1 MGNEQITA
9 EERFQGLFN
18 NSPDAIFIEDVNGQ
32 VLEVNPAACRLHGM
46 AREGLIG
53 KNVLELVPP
62 DKRDEVAV
70 KFQKLIQG
78 EWDHVEGFSWTAGG
92 RAIPVEIRVNP
103 IEYSGK
109 SALLLH
115 VRDITARKLVE
126 AELHQMYEQL
136 EERVRERTAEIERY
150 NQALQKEIAERQ
162 RVEDA
167 LRQSEE
173 RYRALYEDNPSM
185 YFTVDTAGQVLSVN
199 RFGAEQLEYTVA
211 ELVGQPVLTI
221 FHEEDRPIVLQQ
233 LQNCLQNPTQ
243 VCHWKLRKIRKNGTL
258 MWVEEHAR
266 AVYDHEGRKVIL
278 VVCEDITEQKRAEQ
292 MLHENEKFAV
302 TGRMAARIA
311 HEINNPLAAIK
322 NSFRLIR
329 RAVPSNHHH
338 YHYVDKID
346 KEIDRIAT
354 IVHQML
360 EMYRPDKNIAAAF
373 RVDEFIH
380 EVIDFMSLVSQQV
393 DVRIEFDAKQAAEM
407 VNLPKNHLRQ
417 ILYNLVQNAIEA
429 SPPGGVVRITAAIEQ
444 QRLRIAVMDQ
454 GGGIPEE
461 ARPRLF
467 EPFYTTKYD
476 TAKGGMGLG
485 LPICKSLV
493 EAINGAI
500 DFESNSGVGT
510 VFRLMIPCG

>member
-1 MGNEQITA
+1 MGNEQIIA

-18 NSPDAIFIEDVNGQ
+18 NSPDAIFIEDGNGQ

-46 AREGLIG
+46 AREGLVG

-62 DKRDEVAV
+62 DKRQEVV
-70 KFQKLIQG
+70 IKFQKLLEG
-78 EWDHVEGFSWTAGG
+78 EWDHVEGFSWTADG

-109 SALLLH
+109 LALLLH

-126 AELHQMYEQL
+126 AELQRMYEQL

-173 RYRALYEDNPSM
+173 RYRAFYEDNPSM

-199 RFGAEQLEYTVA
+199 RFGAEQLGYTVA
-211 ELVGQPVLTI
+211 ELVSQPVLTV
-221 FHEEDRPIVLQQ
+221 FHEEDRPLVLQQ
-233 LQNCLQNPTQ
+233 LQNCSQNPTQ
-243 VCHWKLRKIRKNGTL
+243 ICHWKLRKIRKNGTL

-266 AVYDHEGRKVIL
+266 AVYDHDGRKIIL
-278 VVCEDITEQKRAEQ
+278 VVCEDITEQKQAEQ

-322 NSFRLIR
+322 NSIRLVS
-329 RAVPSNHHH
+329 RAIPSDHPH
-338 YHYVDKID
+338 YHYVHKID
-346 KEIDRIAT
+346 KEVDRIAG
-354 IVHQML
+354 IVHQVL
-360 EMYRPDKNIAAAF
+360 ELYRPDKNIATAF

-380 EVIDFMSLVSQQV
+380 DVIDLMSLVSQQV
-393 DVRIEFDAKQAAEM
+393 DVQIELDGNQATGM
-407 VNLPKNHLRQ
+407 VRLPQNHLRQ
-417 ILYNLVQNAIEA
+417 ILYNLIQNAIEA
-429 SPPGGVVRITAAIEQ
+429 SPPGGVVRIAAAIEQ
-444 QRLRIAVMDQ
+444 QRLKIAVIDQ
-454 GGGIPEE
+454 GGGISED
-461 ARPRLF
+461 ARLHLF

-476 TAKGGMGLG
+476 TTKGGIGLG

-493 EAINGAI
+493 EAMNGAI
-500 DFESNSGVGT
+500 DFESNSSVGT
-510 VFRLMIPCG
+510 EFRLMIPCG